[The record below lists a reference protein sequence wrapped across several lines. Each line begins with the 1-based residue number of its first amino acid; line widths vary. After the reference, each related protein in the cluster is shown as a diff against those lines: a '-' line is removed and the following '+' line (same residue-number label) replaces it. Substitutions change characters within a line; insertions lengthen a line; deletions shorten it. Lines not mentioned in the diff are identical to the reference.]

1 MRIVI
6 DIDPTTGV
14 AELTRAETSADATP
28 TITGV
33 AAAVDAGACAGISA
47 PQSAPVLGG
56 QADRADMLSIP
67 PAPHLDRFGV
77 PGVAHAPNGVNAG
90 SPPI

>member
-6 DIDPTTGV
+6 DIDPATGA
-14 AELTRAETSADATP
+14 AELTRAETSVEATP
-28 TITGV
+28 TSTSV

-47 PQSAPVLGG
+47 PQSASVLGG
-56 QADRADMLSIP
+56 RAEHAGMLSIP